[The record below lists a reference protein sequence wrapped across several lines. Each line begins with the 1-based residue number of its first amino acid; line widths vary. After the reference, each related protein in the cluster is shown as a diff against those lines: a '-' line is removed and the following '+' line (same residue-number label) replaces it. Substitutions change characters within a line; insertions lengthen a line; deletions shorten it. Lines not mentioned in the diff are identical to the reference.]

1 MIALYVIALMAS
13 IDSEGVGDWP
23 YLSSAFPYFSR
34 SLLAMSDILSN
45 EFALCGDDQEAY
57 LDSY

>member
-1 MIALYVIALMAS
+1 MA
-13 IDSEGVGDWP
+13 P

-57 LDSY
+57 LDFY